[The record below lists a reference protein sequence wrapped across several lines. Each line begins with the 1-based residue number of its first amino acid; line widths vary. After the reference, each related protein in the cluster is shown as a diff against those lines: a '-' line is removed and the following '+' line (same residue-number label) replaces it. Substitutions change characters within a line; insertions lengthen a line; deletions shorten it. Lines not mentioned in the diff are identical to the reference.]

1 MGNSAQGKMVFA
13 TPTML
18 TTTKQCSE
26 EMKDARNEGF
36 YGGQVED
43 TRHALKCFTKLN
55 GQYTNVPMYHTI
67 LGKRYRIDSVLTRL
81 DRRPRTFMIPMG
93 IVDGESRCKRMYCK
107 RM

>member
-67 LGKRYRIDSVLTRL
+67 LGKRYRIDSVLTKTGSKTQDVYDPDGNRGW
-81 DRRPRTFMIPMG
+81 G
-93 IVDGESRCKRMYCK
+93 IEV
-107 RM
+107 